1 MKGATMAQILEEN
14 IVIKVSKLV
23 KNGNAEQL
31 VPEETLIALEQVAQE
46 LLGDS
51 VIVEIEKA

>member
-1 MKGATMAQILEEN
+1 MAQVLEEA

-23 KNGNAEQL
+23 KNGSGETL
-31 VPEETLIALEQVAQE
+31 VPEETLQALEQVTQE

-51 VIVEIEKA
+51 VIVEVEKA

>member
-1 MKGATMAQILEEN
+1 MAQIIEEN

-23 KNGNAEQL
+23 KSSSGDEL
-31 VPEETLIALEQVAQE
+31 VTQDTLSALEAVAQE

-51 VIVEIEKA
+51 VIVEVEKA

>member
-1 MKGATMAQILEEN
+1 MAQIIEEN
-14 IVIKVSKLV
+14 IIIKVSKLV
-23 KNGNAEQL
+23 KNGNAEHL
-31 VPEETLIALEQVAQE
+31 VPEETLLALEQVAQE

>member
-1 MKGATMAQILEEN
+1 MAQIIEEN

-23 KNGNAEQL
+23 KASGGESL
-31 VPEETLIALEQVAQE
+31 VPEETLQALEQVAQE

-51 VIVEIEKA
+51 VIVEVEKA